1 MRIINGIRCFA
12 RYVYEMGYV
21 KSDEFTVETGAGI
34 LVPKIIKENNVI
46 AMIQV
51 DMGEPILEGDK
62 IPVAGYGMNRVVNED
77 IQVEGQNFKMTCV
90 SMGNPHC
97 VVFVEDAENFPIFE
111 IGHSFEIHEKFPRKT
126 NTEFVQ
132 VLDRQHLRMRVWAKL
147 CNEEDLFMI
156 KSMTGF
162 GAGDAET
169 ADFKVHIEVK
179 AVNQR
184 FLETNY
190 HMPYSMNM
198 FENQLTKKIK
208 EYASRGKLDINIRF
222 QDLRDKA
229 VTVKVDK
236 GLVAAYGQAL
246 QEISSQLELSAPVT
260 AAQIASYPDVLKL
273 NEENADLE
281 AAQPVLMQAME
292 QALESF
298 VAMREAE
305 GQNIQRDLLA
315 RIGTLENF
323 VEELEKL
330 APEIVA
336 AYRQRLENL
345 LRKYLA
351 KEDIEESRII
361 QEVALFTDKVNYTE
375 ETVRLRSHFDQ
386 FRQIITAGEPVGRKL
401 DFLIQEMNREINT
414 VASKANSAGAAQFVV
429 DVKSE
434 IEKIREQIQN
444 IE

>member
-1 MRIINGIRCFA
+1 
-12 RYVYEMGYV
+12 
-21 KSDEFTVETGAGI
+21 
-34 LVPKIIKENNVI
+34 
-46 AMIQV
+46 
-51 DMGEPILEGDK
+51 
-62 IPVAGYGMNRVVNED
+62 
-77 IQVEGQNFKMTCV
+77 
-90 SMGNPHC
+90 
-97 VVFVEDAENFPIFE
+97 
-111 IGHSFEIHEKFPRKT
+111 
-126 NTEFVQ
+126 
-132 VLDRQHLRMRVWAKL
+132 
-147 CNEEDLFMI
+147 MI

-281 AAQPVLMQAME
+281 AAQPVLMQAMA

-323 VEELEKL
+323 VGELEKL

-345 LRKYLA
+345 LREYLA
-351 KEDIEESRII
+351 KEDIEESRLI

>member
-1 MRIINGIRCFA
+1 
-12 RYVYEMGYV
+12 
-21 KSDEFTVETGAGI
+21 
-34 LVPKIIKENNVI
+34 
-46 AMIQV
+46 
-51 DMGEPILEGDK
+51 
-62 IPVAGYGMNRVVNED
+62 
-77 IQVEGQNFKMTCV
+77 
-90 SMGNPHC
+90 
-97 VVFVEDAENFPIFE
+97 
-111 IGHSFEIHEKFPRKT
+111 
-126 NTEFVQ
+126 
-132 VLDRQHLRMRVWAKL
+132 
-147 CNEEDLFMI
+147 MI

-190 HMPYSMNM
+190 HTPYSMNM

-260 AAQIASYPDVLKL
+260 AAQIVSYPDVLKL

-323 VEELEKL
+323 VGELEKL

-345 LRKYLA
+345 LREYLA

-375 ETVRLRSHFDQ
+375 ETVRLRSHFNQ

>member
-1 MRIINGIRCFA
+1 
-12 RYVYEMGYV
+12 
-21 KSDEFTVETGAGI
+21 
-34 LVPKIIKENNVI
+34 
-46 AMIQV
+46 
-51 DMGEPILEGDK
+51 
-62 IPVAGYGMNRVVNED
+62 
-77 IQVEGQNFKMTCV
+77 
-90 SMGNPHC
+90 
-97 VVFVEDAENFPIFE
+97 
-111 IGHSFEIHEKFPRKT
+111 
-126 NTEFVQ
+126 
-132 VLDRQHLRMRVWAKL
+132 
-147 CNEEDLFMI
+147 MI

-229 VTVKVDK
+229 ITVKVDK

-298 VAMREAE
+298 VAMRETE
-305 GQNIQRDLLA
+305 GQNIQRDLLV

-323 VEELEKL
+323 VGELEKL

-345 LRKYLA
+345 LKEYLA
-351 KEDIEESRII
+351 KEDIEESRLI

>member
-1 MRIINGIRCFA
+1 
-12 RYVYEMGYV
+12 
-21 KSDEFTVETGAGI
+21 
-34 LVPKIIKENNVI
+34 
-46 AMIQV
+46 
-51 DMGEPILEGDK
+51 
-62 IPVAGYGMNRVVNED
+62 
-77 IQVEGQNFKMTCV
+77 
-90 SMGNPHC
+90 
-97 VVFVEDAENFPIFE
+97 
-111 IGHSFEIHEKFPRKT
+111 
-126 NTEFVQ
+126 
-132 VLDRQHLRMRVWAKL
+132 
-147 CNEEDLFMI
+147 MI

-246 QEISSQLELSAPVT
+246 QEISSQLELYAPVT

-281 AAQPVLMQAME
+281 AAQPILMQAME

-315 RIGTLENF
+315 RIATLENF
-323 VEELEKL
+323 VGELEKL

-345 LRKYLA
+345 LREYLA

>member
-1 MRIINGIRCFA
+1 
-12 RYVYEMGYV
+12 
-21 KSDEFTVETGAGI
+21 
-34 LVPKIIKENNVI
+34 
-46 AMIQV
+46 
-51 DMGEPILEGDK
+51 
-62 IPVAGYGMNRVVNED
+62 
-77 IQVEGQNFKMTCV
+77 
-90 SMGNPHC
+90 
-97 VVFVEDAENFPIFE
+97 
-111 IGHSFEIHEKFPRKT
+111 
-126 NTEFVQ
+126 
-132 VLDRQHLRMRVWAKL
+132 
-147 CNEEDLFMI
+147 MI

-315 RIGTLENF
+315 RIDTLENF
-323 VEELEKL
+323 VGELEKL

-345 LRKYLA
+345 LMEYLA

>member
-1 MRIINGIRCFA
+1 
-12 RYVYEMGYV
+12 
-21 KSDEFTVETGAGI
+21 
-34 LVPKIIKENNVI
+34 
-46 AMIQV
+46 
-51 DMGEPILEGDK
+51 
-62 IPVAGYGMNRVVNED
+62 
-77 IQVEGQNFKMTCV
+77 
-90 SMGNPHC
+90 
-97 VVFVEDAENFPIFE
+97 
-111 IGHSFEIHEKFPRKT
+111 
-126 NTEFVQ
+126 
-132 VLDRQHLRMRVWAKL
+132 
-147 CNEEDLFMI
+147 MI

-298 VAMREAE
+298 VAMREVE

-323 VEELEKL
+323 VGELEKL

-345 LRKYLA
+345 LREYLA

>member
-1 MRIINGIRCFA
+1 
-12 RYVYEMGYV
+12 
-21 KSDEFTVETGAGI
+21 
-34 LVPKIIKENNVI
+34 
-46 AMIQV
+46 
-51 DMGEPILEGDK
+51 
-62 IPVAGYGMNRVVNED
+62 
-77 IQVEGQNFKMTCV
+77 
-90 SMGNPHC
+90 
-97 VVFVEDAENFPIFE
+97 
-111 IGHSFEIHEKFPRKT
+111 
-126 NTEFVQ
+126 
-132 VLDRQHLRMRVWAKL
+132 
-147 CNEEDLFMI
+147 MI

-162 GAGDAET
+162 GTGDAET

-323 VEELEKL
+323 VGELEKL

-345 LRKYLA
+345 LREYLA

-375 ETVRLRSHFDQ
+375 ETVRLRSHFNQ

>member
-1 MRIINGIRCFA
+1 
-12 RYVYEMGYV
+12 
-21 KSDEFTVETGAGI
+21 
-34 LVPKIIKENNVI
+34 
-46 AMIQV
+46 
-51 DMGEPILEGDK
+51 
-62 IPVAGYGMNRVVNED
+62 
-77 IQVEGQNFKMTCV
+77 
-90 SMGNPHC
+90 
-97 VVFVEDAENFPIFE
+97 
-111 IGHSFEIHEKFPRKT
+111 
-126 NTEFVQ
+126 
-132 VLDRQHLRMRVWAKL
+132 
-147 CNEEDLFMI
+147 MI

-229 VTVKVDK
+229 VTVKVEK

-315 RIGTLENF
+315 RIGILENF
-323 VEELEKL
+323 VGELEKL

-345 LRKYLA
+345 LREYLA
-351 KEDIEESRII
+351 KEDIDESRII

-375 ETVRLRSHFDQ
+375 ETVRLRSHFNQ

>member
-1 MRIINGIRCFA
+1 
-12 RYVYEMGYV
+12 
-21 KSDEFTVETGAGI
+21 
-34 LVPKIIKENNVI
+34 
-46 AMIQV
+46 
-51 DMGEPILEGDK
+51 
-62 IPVAGYGMNRVVNED
+62 
-77 IQVEGQNFKMTCV
+77 
-90 SMGNPHC
+90 
-97 VVFVEDAENFPIFE
+97 
-111 IGHSFEIHEKFPRKT
+111 
-126 NTEFVQ
+126 
-132 VLDRQHLRMRVWAKL
+132 
-147 CNEEDLFMI
+147 MI

-162 GAGDAET
+162 GVGDAET

-281 AAQPVLMQAME
+281 AAQPVLMQAMK

-323 VEELEKL
+323 VGELEKL

-345 LRKYLA
+345 LREYLA

>member
-1 MRIINGIRCFA
+1 
-12 RYVYEMGYV
+12 
-21 KSDEFTVETGAGI
+21 
-34 LVPKIIKENNVI
+34 
-46 AMIQV
+46 
-51 DMGEPILEGDK
+51 
-62 IPVAGYGMNRVVNED
+62 
-77 IQVEGQNFKMTCV
+77 
-90 SMGNPHC
+90 
-97 VVFVEDAENFPIFE
+97 
-111 IGHSFEIHEKFPRKT
+111 
-126 NTEFVQ
+126 
-132 VLDRQHLRMRVWAKL
+132 
-147 CNEEDLFMI
+147 MI

-169 ADFKVHIEVK
+169 ADFKVNIEVK

-323 VEELEKL
+323 IGELEKL

-345 LRKYLA
+345 LREYLA

>member
-1 MRIINGIRCFA
+1 
-12 RYVYEMGYV
+12 
-21 KSDEFTVETGAGI
+21 
-34 LVPKIIKENNVI
+34 
-46 AMIQV
+46 
-51 DMGEPILEGDK
+51 
-62 IPVAGYGMNRVVNED
+62 
-77 IQVEGQNFKMTCV
+77 
-90 SMGNPHC
+90 
-97 VVFVEDAENFPIFE
+97 
-111 IGHSFEIHEKFPRKT
+111 
-126 NTEFVQ
+126 
-132 VLDRQHLRMRVWAKL
+132 
-147 CNEEDLFMI
+147 MI

-281 AAQPVLMQAME
+281 AAQPVLMQAMA

-315 RIGTLENF
+315 RIATLENF
-323 VEELEKL
+323 VGELEKL

-345 LRKYLA
+345 LREYLA
-351 KEDIEESRII
+351 KEDIEESRLI

>member
-1 MRIINGIRCFA
+1 
-12 RYVYEMGYV
+12 
-21 KSDEFTVETGAGI
+21 
-34 LVPKIIKENNVI
+34 
-46 AMIQV
+46 
-51 DMGEPILEGDK
+51 
-62 IPVAGYGMNRVVNED
+62 
-77 IQVEGQNFKMTCV
+77 
-90 SMGNPHC
+90 
-97 VVFVEDAENFPIFE
+97 
-111 IGHSFEIHEKFPRKT
+111 
-126 NTEFVQ
+126 
-132 VLDRQHLRMRVWAKL
+132 
-147 CNEEDLFMI
+147 MI

-323 VEELEKL
+323 VGELEKL

-336 AYRQRLENL
+336 TYRQRLENL
-345 LRKYLA
+345 LREYLA

>member
-1 MRIINGIRCFA
+1 
-12 RYVYEMGYV
+12 
-21 KSDEFTVETGAGI
+21 
-34 LVPKIIKENNVI
+34 
-46 AMIQV
+46 
-51 DMGEPILEGDK
+51 
-62 IPVAGYGMNRVVNED
+62 
-77 IQVEGQNFKMTCV
+77 
-90 SMGNPHC
+90 
-97 VVFVEDAENFPIFE
+97 
-111 IGHSFEIHEKFPRKT
+111 
-126 NTEFVQ
+126 
-132 VLDRQHLRMRVWAKL
+132 
-147 CNEEDLFMI
+147 MI

-323 VEELEKL
+323 VGELEKL
-330 APEIVA
+330 DPEIVA

-345 LRKYLA
+345 LREYLA

>member
-1 MRIINGIRCFA
+1 
-12 RYVYEMGYV
+12 
-21 KSDEFTVETGAGI
+21 
-34 LVPKIIKENNVI
+34 
-46 AMIQV
+46 
-51 DMGEPILEGDK
+51 
-62 IPVAGYGMNRVVNED
+62 
-77 IQVEGQNFKMTCV
+77 
-90 SMGNPHC
+90 
-97 VVFVEDAENFPIFE
+97 
-111 IGHSFEIHEKFPRKT
+111 
-126 NTEFVQ
+126 
-132 VLDRQHLRMRVWAKL
+132 
-147 CNEEDLFMI
+147 MI

-292 QALESF
+292 QALASF

-323 VEELEKL
+323 VGELEKL

-345 LRKYLA
+345 LREYLA

-375 ETVRLRSHFDQ
+375 ETVRLRSHFNQ

>member
-1 MRIINGIRCFA
+1 
-12 RYVYEMGYV
+12 
-21 KSDEFTVETGAGI
+21 
-34 LVPKIIKENNVI
+34 
-46 AMIQV
+46 
-51 DMGEPILEGDK
+51 
-62 IPVAGYGMNRVVNED
+62 
-77 IQVEGQNFKMTCV
+77 
-90 SMGNPHC
+90 
-97 VVFVEDAENFPIFE
+97 
-111 IGHSFEIHEKFPRKT
+111 
-126 NTEFVQ
+126 
-132 VLDRQHLRMRVWAKL
+132 
-147 CNEEDLFMI
+147 MI

-323 VEELEKL
+323 VGELEKL

-336 AYRQRLENL
+336 TYRQRLENL
-345 LRKYLA
+345 LREYLT

>member
-1 MRIINGIRCFA
+1 
-12 RYVYEMGYV
+12 
-21 KSDEFTVETGAGI
+21 
-34 LVPKIIKENNVI
+34 
-46 AMIQV
+46 
-51 DMGEPILEGDK
+51 
-62 IPVAGYGMNRVVNED
+62 
-77 IQVEGQNFKMTCV
+77 
-90 SMGNPHC
+90 
-97 VVFVEDAENFPIFE
+97 
-111 IGHSFEIHEKFPRKT
+111 
-126 NTEFVQ
+126 
-132 VLDRQHLRMRVWAKL
+132 
-147 CNEEDLFMI
+147 MI

-315 RIGTLENF
+315 RIATLENF
-323 VEELEKL
+323 VGELEKL

-345 LRKYLA
+345 LREYLA

-375 ETVRLRSHFDQ
+375 ETVRLRSHFNQ

-414 VASKANSAGAAQFVV
+414 VASKANSAGATQFVV

>member
-1 MRIINGIRCFA
+1 
-12 RYVYEMGYV
+12 
-21 KSDEFTVETGAGI
+21 
-34 LVPKIIKENNVI
+34 
-46 AMIQV
+46 
-51 DMGEPILEGDK
+51 
-62 IPVAGYGMNRVVNED
+62 
-77 IQVEGQNFKMTCV
+77 
-90 SMGNPHC
+90 
-97 VVFVEDAENFPIFE
+97 
-111 IGHSFEIHEKFPRKT
+111 
-126 NTEFVQ
+126 
-132 VLDRQHLRMRVWAKL
+132 
-147 CNEEDLFMI
+147 MI

-169 ADFKVHIEVK
+169 ADFKVHIEIK

-323 VEELEKL
+323 VGELEKL

-345 LRKYLA
+345 LREYLA

>member
-1 MRIINGIRCFA
+1 
-12 RYVYEMGYV
+12 
-21 KSDEFTVETGAGI
+21 
-34 LVPKIIKENNVI
+34 
-46 AMIQV
+46 
-51 DMGEPILEGDK
+51 
-62 IPVAGYGMNRVVNED
+62 
-77 IQVEGQNFKMTCV
+77 
-90 SMGNPHC
+90 
-97 VVFVEDAENFPIFE
+97 
-111 IGHSFEIHEKFPRKT
+111 
-126 NTEFVQ
+126 
-132 VLDRQHLRMRVWAKL
+132 
-147 CNEEDLFMI
+147 MI

-315 RIGTLENF
+315 RISTLENF
-323 VEELEKL
+323 VGELEKL

-345 LRKYLA
+345 LREYLA
-351 KEDIEESRII
+351 KEDIEESGII

>member
-1 MRIINGIRCFA
+1 
-12 RYVYEMGYV
+12 
-21 KSDEFTVETGAGI
+21 
-34 LVPKIIKENNVI
+34 
-46 AMIQV
+46 
-51 DMGEPILEGDK
+51 
-62 IPVAGYGMNRVVNED
+62 
-77 IQVEGQNFKMTCV
+77 
-90 SMGNPHC
+90 
-97 VVFVEDAENFPIFE
+97 
-111 IGHSFEIHEKFPRKT
+111 
-126 NTEFVQ
+126 
-132 VLDRQHLRMRVWAKL
+132 
-147 CNEEDLFMI
+147 MI

-323 VEELEKL
+323 VGELEKL

-345 LRKYLA
+345 LREYLA

-361 QEVALFTDKVNYTE
+361 QEVALFTDKVHYTE

>member
-1 MRIINGIRCFA
+1 
-12 RYVYEMGYV
+12 
-21 KSDEFTVETGAGI
+21 
-34 LVPKIIKENNVI
+34 
-46 AMIQV
+46 
-51 DMGEPILEGDK
+51 
-62 IPVAGYGMNRVVNED
+62 
-77 IQVEGQNFKMTCV
+77 
-90 SMGNPHC
+90 
-97 VVFVEDAENFPIFE
+97 
-111 IGHSFEIHEKFPRKT
+111 
-126 NTEFVQ
+126 
-132 VLDRQHLRMRVWAKL
+132 
-147 CNEEDLFMI
+147 MI

-281 AAQPVLMQAME
+281 AAQPVLMKAME

-315 RIGTLENF
+315 RIDTLENF
-323 VEELEKL
+323 VGELEKL

-345 LRKYLA
+345 LREYLA

>member
-1 MRIINGIRCFA
+1 
-12 RYVYEMGYV
+12 
-21 KSDEFTVETGAGI
+21 
-34 LVPKIIKENNVI
+34 
-46 AMIQV
+46 
-51 DMGEPILEGDK
+51 
-62 IPVAGYGMNRVVNED
+62 
-77 IQVEGQNFKMTCV
+77 
-90 SMGNPHC
+90 
-97 VVFVEDAENFPIFE
+97 
-111 IGHSFEIHEKFPRKT
+111 
-126 NTEFVQ
+126 
-132 VLDRQHLRMRVWAKL
+132 
-147 CNEEDLFMI
+147 MI

-281 AAQPVLMQAME
+281 AAQPVLMQARE

-315 RIGTLENF
+315 RIDTLENF
-323 VEELEKL
+323 VGELEKL

-345 LRKYLA
+345 LREYLA

>member
-1 MRIINGIRCFA
+1 
-12 RYVYEMGYV
+12 
-21 KSDEFTVETGAGI
+21 
-34 LVPKIIKENNVI
+34 
-46 AMIQV
+46 
-51 DMGEPILEGDK
+51 
-62 IPVAGYGMNRVVNED
+62 
-77 IQVEGQNFKMTCV
+77 
-90 SMGNPHC
+90 
-97 VVFVEDAENFPIFE
+97 
-111 IGHSFEIHEKFPRKT
+111 
-126 NTEFVQ
+126 
-132 VLDRQHLRMRVWAKL
+132 
-147 CNEEDLFMI
+147 MI

-273 NEENADLE
+273 NEENADME

-323 VEELEKL
+323 VGELEKL

-345 LRKYLA
+345 LREYLA
-351 KEDIEESRII
+351 KEDIDESRII

-375 ETVRLRSHFDQ
+375 ETVRLRSHFNQ

>member
-1 MRIINGIRCFA
+1 
-12 RYVYEMGYV
+12 
-21 KSDEFTVETGAGI
+21 
-34 LVPKIIKENNVI
+34 
-46 AMIQV
+46 
-51 DMGEPILEGDK
+51 
-62 IPVAGYGMNRVVNED
+62 
-77 IQVEGQNFKMTCV
+77 
-90 SMGNPHC
+90 
-97 VVFVEDAENFPIFE
+97 
-111 IGHSFEIHEKFPRKT
+111 
-126 NTEFVQ
+126 
-132 VLDRQHLRMRVWAKL
+132 
-147 CNEEDLFMI
+147 MI

-169 ADFKVHIEVK
+169 ADFKVHVEIK

-198 FENQLTKKIK
+198 FEAQLTQKIR

-229 VTVKVDK
+229 IAVQIDK
-236 GLVAAYGQAL
+236 GLAEAYGKAL
-246 QEISSQLELSAPVT
+246 QEISSQLGLSAPVT
-260 AAQIASYPDVLKL
+260 AAQIAAYPDVLKL
-273 NEENADLE
+273 NEENANLE
-281 AAQPVLMQAME
+281 AAQPVLLAALE
-292 QALESF
+292 QALASF
-298 VAMREAE
+298 VAMRETE
-305 GQNIQRDLLA
+305 GKNIQRDLLA
-315 RIGTLENF
+315 RIDTLESF
-323 VEELEKL
+323 VSELERL

-336 AYRQRLENL
+336 AYRQKLDNL
-345 LRKYLA
+345 LAECLA
-351 KEDIEESRII
+351 KEDIDESRVI

-386 FRQIITAGEPVGRKL
+386 FRQIVSSKEPVGRKL

-414 VASKANSAGAAQFVV
+414 VASKANSAGAARFVV

>member
-1 MRIINGIRCFA
+1 
-12 RYVYEMGYV
+12 
-21 KSDEFTVETGAGI
+21 
-34 LVPKIIKENNVI
+34 
-46 AMIQV
+46 
-51 DMGEPILEGDK
+51 
-62 IPVAGYGMNRVVNED
+62 
-77 IQVEGQNFKMTCV
+77 
-90 SMGNPHC
+90 
-97 VVFVEDAENFPIFE
+97 
-111 IGHSFEIHEKFPRKT
+111 
-126 NTEFVQ
+126 
-132 VLDRQHLRMRVWAKL
+132 
-147 CNEEDLFMI
+147 MI

-323 VEELEKL
+323 VGELEKL

-345 LRKYLA
+345 LREYLA

-386 FRQIITAGEPVGRKL
+386 FRQIINAGEPVGRKL

>member
-1 MRIINGIRCFA
+1 
-12 RYVYEMGYV
+12 
-21 KSDEFTVETGAGI
+21 
-34 LVPKIIKENNVI
+34 
-46 AMIQV
+46 
-51 DMGEPILEGDK
+51 
-62 IPVAGYGMNRVVNED
+62 
-77 IQVEGQNFKMTCV
+77 
-90 SMGNPHC
+90 
-97 VVFVEDAENFPIFE
+97 
-111 IGHSFEIHEKFPRKT
+111 
-126 NTEFVQ
+126 
-132 VLDRQHLRMRVWAKL
+132 
-147 CNEEDLFMI
+147 MI

-169 ADFKVHIEVK
+169 ADFKVHVEIK

-198 FENQLTKKIK
+198 FEAQLTQKIR

-229 VTVKVDK
+229 ITVQVDK
-236 GLVAAYGQAL
+236 GLAEAYGKAL
-246 QEISSQLELSAPVT
+246 QEISSQLGLSAPVT
-260 AAQIASYPDVLKL
+260 AAQIAAYPDVLKL
-273 NEENADLE
+273 NEENANLE
-281 AAQPVLMQAME
+281 AARPVLLAALE
-292 QALESF
+292 QALASF
-298 VAMREAE
+298 VAMRETE
-305 GQNIQRDLLA
+305 GKNIQRDLLA
-315 RIGTLENF
+315 RIDTLENF
-323 VEELEKL
+323 VRELERL

-336 AYRQRLENL
+336 AYRQKLDNL
-345 LRKYLA
+345 LAECLA
-351 KEDIEESRII
+351 KEDIDESRVI

-386 FRQIITAGEPVGRKL
+386 FRQIVSSKEPVGRKL

-414 VASKANSAGAAQFVV
+414 VASKANSAGAARFVV

>member
-1 MRIINGIRCFA
+1 
-12 RYVYEMGYV
+12 
-21 KSDEFTVETGAGI
+21 
-34 LVPKIIKENNVI
+34 
-46 AMIQV
+46 
-51 DMGEPILEGDK
+51 
-62 IPVAGYGMNRVVNED
+62 
-77 IQVEGQNFKMTCV
+77 
-90 SMGNPHC
+90 
-97 VVFVEDAENFPIFE
+97 
-111 IGHSFEIHEKFPRKT
+111 
-126 NTEFVQ
+126 
-132 VLDRQHLRMRVWAKL
+132 
-147 CNEEDLFMI
+147 MI

-222 QDLRDKA
+222 QDLREKA

-315 RIGTLENF
+315 RIDTLENF

-336 AYRQRLENL
+336 VYRQRLENL
-345 LRKYLA
+345 LREYLA

>member
-1 MRIINGIRCFA
+1 
-12 RYVYEMGYV
+12 
-21 KSDEFTVETGAGI
+21 
-34 LVPKIIKENNVI
+34 
-46 AMIQV
+46 
-51 DMGEPILEGDK
+51 
-62 IPVAGYGMNRVVNED
+62 
-77 IQVEGQNFKMTCV
+77 
-90 SMGNPHC
+90 
-97 VVFVEDAENFPIFE
+97 
-111 IGHSFEIHEKFPRKT
+111 
-126 NTEFVQ
+126 
-132 VLDRQHLRMRVWAKL
+132 
-147 CNEEDLFMI
+147 MI

-208 EYASRGKLDINIRF
+208 EYAFRGKLDINIRF

-323 VEELEKL
+323 VGELEKL

-345 LRKYLA
+345 IREYLA

>member
-1 MRIINGIRCFA
+1 
-12 RYVYEMGYV
+12 
-21 KSDEFTVETGAGI
+21 
-34 LVPKIIKENNVI
+34 
-46 AMIQV
+46 
-51 DMGEPILEGDK
+51 
-62 IPVAGYGMNRVVNED
+62 
-77 IQVEGQNFKMTCV
+77 
-90 SMGNPHC
+90 
-97 VVFVEDAENFPIFE
+97 
-111 IGHSFEIHEKFPRKT
+111 
-126 NTEFVQ
+126 
-132 VLDRQHLRMRVWAKL
+132 
-147 CNEEDLFMI
+147 MI

-246 QEISSQLELSAPVT
+246 QEISSQLELSDPVT

-323 VEELEKL
+323 VGELEKL

-345 LRKYLA
+345 LREYLA

>member
-1 MRIINGIRCFA
+1 
-12 RYVYEMGYV
+12 
-21 KSDEFTVETGAGI
+21 
-34 LVPKIIKENNVI
+34 
-46 AMIQV
+46 
-51 DMGEPILEGDK
+51 
-62 IPVAGYGMNRVVNED
+62 
-77 IQVEGQNFKMTCV
+77 
-90 SMGNPHC
+90 
-97 VVFVEDAENFPIFE
+97 
-111 IGHSFEIHEKFPRKT
+111 
-126 NTEFVQ
+126 
-132 VLDRQHLRMRVWAKL
+132 
-147 CNEEDLFMI
+147 MI

-281 AAQPVLMQAME
+281 AAQPVLMQAMA

-315 RIGTLENF
+315 RIATLENF
-323 VEELEKL
+323 VGELEKL

-345 LRKYLA
+345 LREYLA

-414 VASKANSAGAAQFVV
+414 VASKANSAWAAQFVV

>member
-1 MRIINGIRCFA
+1 
-12 RYVYEMGYV
+12 
-21 KSDEFTVETGAGI
+21 
-34 LVPKIIKENNVI
+34 
-46 AMIQV
+46 
-51 DMGEPILEGDK
+51 
-62 IPVAGYGMNRVVNED
+62 
-77 IQVEGQNFKMTCV
+77 
-90 SMGNPHC
+90 
-97 VVFVEDAENFPIFE
+97 
-111 IGHSFEIHEKFPRKT
+111 
-126 NTEFVQ
+126 
-132 VLDRQHLRMRVWAKL
+132 
-147 CNEEDLFMI
+147 MI

-169 ADFKVHIEVK
+169 TDFKVHIEVK

-281 AAQPVLMQAME
+281 AAQPVLMQAMA

-315 RIGTLENF
+315 RIATLENF
-323 VEELEKL
+323 VGELEKL

-345 LRKYLA
+345 LREYLA

>member
-1 MRIINGIRCFA
+1 
-12 RYVYEMGYV
+12 
-21 KSDEFTVETGAGI
+21 
-34 LVPKIIKENNVI
+34 
-46 AMIQV
+46 
-51 DMGEPILEGDK
+51 
-62 IPVAGYGMNRVVNED
+62 
-77 IQVEGQNFKMTCV
+77 
-90 SMGNPHC
+90 
-97 VVFVEDAENFPIFE
+97 
-111 IGHSFEIHEKFPRKT
+111 
-126 NTEFVQ
+126 
-132 VLDRQHLRMRVWAKL
+132 
-147 CNEEDLFMI
+147 MI

-229 VTVKVDK
+229 VTVKVNK

-323 VEELEKL
+323 VGELEKL

-345 LRKYLA
+345 LREYLA

>member
-1 MRIINGIRCFA
+1 
-12 RYVYEMGYV
+12 
-21 KSDEFTVETGAGI
+21 
-34 LVPKIIKENNVI
+34 
-46 AMIQV
+46 
-51 DMGEPILEGDK
+51 
-62 IPVAGYGMNRVVNED
+62 
-77 IQVEGQNFKMTCV
+77 
-90 SMGNPHC
+90 
-97 VVFVEDAENFPIFE
+97 
-111 IGHSFEIHEKFPRKT
+111 
-126 NTEFVQ
+126 
-132 VLDRQHLRMRVWAKL
+132 
-147 CNEEDLFMI
+147 MI

-315 RIGTLENF
+315 RIDTLENF
-323 VEELEKL
+323 VGELEKL

-345 LRKYLA
+345 LREYLA

-429 DVKSE
+429 DIKSE

>member
-1 MRIINGIRCFA
+1 
-12 RYVYEMGYV
+12 
-21 KSDEFTVETGAGI
+21 
-34 LVPKIIKENNVI
+34 
-46 AMIQV
+46 
-51 DMGEPILEGDK
+51 
-62 IPVAGYGMNRVVNED
+62 
-77 IQVEGQNFKMTCV
+77 
-90 SMGNPHC
+90 
-97 VVFVEDAENFPIFE
+97 
-111 IGHSFEIHEKFPRKT
+111 
-126 NTEFVQ
+126 
-132 VLDRQHLRMRVWAKL
+132 
-147 CNEEDLFMI
+147 MI

-315 RIGTLENF
+315 RIDTLENF
-323 VEELEKL
+323 VGKLEKL

-345 LRKYLA
+345 LREYLA

>member
-1 MRIINGIRCFA
+1 
-12 RYVYEMGYV
+12 
-21 KSDEFTVETGAGI
+21 
-34 LVPKIIKENNVI
+34 
-46 AMIQV
+46 
-51 DMGEPILEGDK
+51 
-62 IPVAGYGMNRVVNED
+62 
-77 IQVEGQNFKMTCV
+77 
-90 SMGNPHC
+90 
-97 VVFVEDAENFPIFE
+97 
-111 IGHSFEIHEKFPRKT
+111 
-126 NTEFVQ
+126 
-132 VLDRQHLRMRVWAKL
+132 
-147 CNEEDLFMI
+147 MI

-162 GAGDAET
+162 GTGDAET

-292 QALESF
+292 QALERF

-315 RIGTLENF
+315 RIGTLEN
-323 VEELEKL
+323 VVGELEKL

-345 LRKYLA
+345 LREYLA

>member
-1 MRIINGIRCFA
+1 
-12 RYVYEMGYV
+12 
-21 KSDEFTVETGAGI
+21 
-34 LVPKIIKENNVI
+34 
-46 AMIQV
+46 
-51 DMGEPILEGDK
+51 
-62 IPVAGYGMNRVVNED
+62 
-77 IQVEGQNFKMTCV
+77 
-90 SMGNPHC
+90 
-97 VVFVEDAENFPIFE
+97 
-111 IGHSFEIHEKFPRKT
+111 
-126 NTEFVQ
+126 
-132 VLDRQHLRMRVWAKL
+132 
-147 CNEEDLFMI
+147 MI

-229 VTVKVDK
+229 ITVKVDK

-246 QEISSQLELSAPVT
+246 QEISSQWELSAPVT

-323 VEELEKL
+323 VGELEKL

-345 LRKYLA
+345 LREYLA

>member
-1 MRIINGIRCFA
+1 
-12 RYVYEMGYV
+12 
-21 KSDEFTVETGAGI
+21 
-34 LVPKIIKENNVI
+34 
-46 AMIQV
+46 
-51 DMGEPILEGDK
+51 
-62 IPVAGYGMNRVVNED
+62 
-77 IQVEGQNFKMTCV
+77 
-90 SMGNPHC
+90 
-97 VVFVEDAENFPIFE
+97 
-111 IGHSFEIHEKFPRKT
+111 
-126 NTEFVQ
+126 
-132 VLDRQHLRMRVWAKL
+132 
-147 CNEEDLFMI
+147 MI

-323 VEELEKL
+323 VGELEKL

-345 LRKYLA
+345 LREYLA

-375 ETVRLRSHFDQ
+375 ETVRLRSHFNQ

-429 DVKSE
+429 DIKSE

>member
-1 MRIINGIRCFA
+1 
-12 RYVYEMGYV
+12 
-21 KSDEFTVETGAGI
+21 
-34 LVPKIIKENNVI
+34 
-46 AMIQV
+46 
-51 DMGEPILEGDK
+51 
-62 IPVAGYGMNRVVNED
+62 
-77 IQVEGQNFKMTCV
+77 
-90 SMGNPHC
+90 
-97 VVFVEDAENFPIFE
+97 
-111 IGHSFEIHEKFPRKT
+111 
-126 NTEFVQ
+126 
-132 VLDRQHLRMRVWAKL
+132 
-147 CNEEDLFMI
+147 MI

-260 AAQIASYPDVLKL
+260 AAQIASYPDVLRL

-305 GQNIQRDLLA
+305 GHNIQRDLLA

-323 VEELEKL
+323 VGELEKL

-345 LRKYLA
+345 LREYLA

>member
-1 MRIINGIRCFA
+1 
-12 RYVYEMGYV
+12 
-21 KSDEFTVETGAGI
+21 
-34 LVPKIIKENNVI
+34 
-46 AMIQV
+46 
-51 DMGEPILEGDK
+51 
-62 IPVAGYGMNRVVNED
+62 
-77 IQVEGQNFKMTCV
+77 
-90 SMGNPHC
+90 
-97 VVFVEDAENFPIFE
+97 
-111 IGHSFEIHEKFPRKT
+111 
-126 NTEFVQ
+126 
-132 VLDRQHLRMRVWAKL
+132 
-147 CNEEDLFMI
+147 MI

-260 AAQIASYPDVLKL
+260 VAQIASYPDVLKL

-323 VEELEKL
+323 VGELEKL

-345 LRKYLA
+345 LREYLA